1 MPSTLRRLARR
12 LLPDEARRAA
22 VRFSGGRL
30 AAEDGRETPSRAPS
44 EAVAGPRRPVP
55 PADAAE
61 PTAVADPLLT
71 TLRHGSSLVEAV
83 VQEVRALLDGGEHA
97 LATAVA
103 SSLQNHDDTASLGDL
118 AAGIIA
124 QRRGYPAR
132 AWSLLGPLPADLW
145 AIHAPDEFTRSGLA
159 TDAPAA
165 VRALSE
171 VMSSRPAAVSG
182 DAWLA
187 MLGPVFGHGDAEL
200 ARSLF
205 AVLDDVVGDGHG
217 ADPDLVVNR
226 DWLRPW
232 VARSADGATAPA
244 PPDGRVPFA
253 IIDYGHPGR
262 SRASANIGD
271 HVQSIAA
278 MSHLVRH
285 QSVGF
290 SGPQDLVDLAHQLQG
305 RVRAERRLDDVVGEV
320 ELLTV
325 DRDASTY
332 VAIPQDT
339 WALAFGW
346 YMHPLFETRYD
357 FPLHRNLRPIFVSF
371 HCSKREL
378 LTPDAIAYLAT
389 YAPIGC
395 RDWTTVDVLLSV
407 GVPAFFSGC
416 LTTTVS
422 TVFPDTP
429 ERPAA
434 DAAVAYVDVPADRV
448 PAGAPTYAHSDDAI
462 RFRSF
467 AANMYD
473 ALDLLETY
481 RREHPGLVTSR
492 LHCYLPARS
501 LGVPVDFQPGNR
513 SDPRFA
519 GLIDITDAEFD
530 RIRNTINDKLRA
542 VLSAAFAGGAPDE
555 VYALWRELNAP
566 DVEEAR
572 RRHSRAARLPA
583 ARVDLTSE
591 IERIGV
597 HHAGGEPDTVHVA
610 VHVPPGRQRQVEVL
624 LSSVVRYTD
633 RPVHAW
639 LLSRRPGTLD
649 RGVLRRAV
657 PEASFRIIDTSG
669 LGASLRRPDG
679 TRPANRDVDLLALP
693 GLLPDVDRL
702 VVLPVDALV
711 LGDVAALADLELD
724 GHGFA
729 APTVVGSR
737 GASGFGLLHAAA
749 GRLAG
754 RTAASAE
761 LRRQGHARHVF
772 DFDAF
777 DTDVL
782 VLDLAELRAGHFVE
796 TYVPYVEE
804 FGLSFREILH
814 FDAGPHRT
822 VLPERWHVVPTRSAE
837 PSPLLLHWAGA
848 GKPWTADVAPEQARW
863 FAMAARVGDHLSTQ
877 DDEGRVD

>member
-1 MPSTLRRLARR
+1 MPSTMRRLARR
-12 LLPDEARRAA
+12 LIPDEARSAA

-30 AAEDGRETPSRAPS
+30 AEADGD
-44 EAVAGPRRPVP
+44 AGPAQPRTAAAPEPVRPATATAAPAAAPEP
-55 PADAAE
+55 PA
-61 PTAVADPLLT
+61 VPLLDSLRRGG
-71 TLRHGSSLVEAV
+71 TLPEAV
-83 VQEVRALLDGGEHA
+83 VRQVRALLDDGQHA

-103 SSLQNHDDTASLGDL
+103 SSLQDHDATATLGDL
-118 AAGIIA
+118 AAGLIA

-132 AWSLLGPLPADLW
+132 AWSLLGGLPAELW
-145 AIHAPDEFTRSGLA
+145 AVHAADEFTRSGLA
-159 TDAPAA
+159 TDPDATTKALADVIAA
-165 VRALSE
+165 
-171 VMSSRPAAVSG
+171 RPDGVTG
-182 DAWLA
+182 EAWLA
-187 MLGPVFGHGDAEL
+187 MLGPVFGHGDADL
-200 ARSLF
+200 ARALF
-205 AVLDDVVGDGHG
+205 TVLDDVVGDGHG
-217 ADPDLVVNR
+217 VDPDLVVHR

-244 PPDGRVPFA
+244 PADGRVPFA

-285 QSVGF
+285 QNLDF

-305 RVRAERRLDDVVGEV
+305 RVRPDRRAEDVAGAV

-332 VAIPQDT
+332 VAVPEDT

-346 YMHPLFETRYD
+346 YMHPLFETRFD
-357 FPLHRNLRPIFVSF
+357 FPLHPNLRPIFVSF
-371 HCSKREL
+371 HCSKRDL
-378 LTPDAIAYLAT
+378 LTPAAISYLAEH
-389 YAPIGC
+389 APIGC

-434 DAAVAYVDVPADRV
+434 DAAVAYVDVPDDRV
-448 PAGAPTYAHSDDAI
+448 PAGAPTYRHSDDAI

-467 AANMYD
+467 ADNMYD
-473 ALDLLETY
+473 AVELLETY

-530 RIRNTINDKLRA
+530 RIRDTINDKLRT
-542 VLSAAFAGGAPDE
+542 VLSLAFAGSSPDE
-555 VYALWRELNAP
+555 VYARWRELNEP
-566 DVEEAR
+566 DVEAAR
-572 RRHSRAARLPA
+572 RRHGQAARLPG
-583 ARVDLTSE
+583 ARVDLVTE
-591 IERIGV
+591 IDRIAVREAADPDAV
-597 HHAGGEPDTVHVA
+597 HIA
-610 VHVPPGRQRQVEVL
+610 VHVPPHRQRQLEVL
-624 LSSVVRYTD
+624 LASVARNTD
-633 RPVHAW
+633 RSVQAW
-639 LLSRRPGTLD
+639 VLSRRPGTLD
-649 RGVLRRAV
+649 RAALRRAV
-657 PEASFRIIDTSG
+657 PDVSVRVVDTSG
-669 LGASLRRPDG
+669 LGAALRRPDG
-679 TRPANRDVDLLALP
+679 GRPANRDIDLLALSR
-693 GLLPDVDRL
+693 LLPRVERL
-702 VVLPVDALV
+702 VVLPVDGLV
-711 LGDVAALADLELD
+711 VGDVNALDKLDLD
-724 GHGFA
+724 GHLLA
-729 APTVVGSR
+729 APTVVGTR

-761 LRRQGHARHVF
+761 LRREGHARHTF

-782 VLDLAELRAGHFVE
+782 VLDLAGLRDRHFVE
-796 TYVPYVEE
+796 SYVPYVEE
-804 FGLSFREILH
+804 FSLTFREILH
-814 FDAGPHRT
+814 FEAGPDRA
-822 VLPERWHVVPTRSAE
+822 VLPEQWHVVPTRSAE
-837 PSPLLLHWAGA
+837 PTPLLIHWAEA
-848 GKPWTADVAPEQARW
+848 GKPWTDDVTPRQDAW
-863 FAMAARVGDHLSTQ
+863 LAMAAHL
-877 DDEGRVD
+877 DARKAARAD